1 TLLIGL
7 QMLLSVAVIAG
18 TLLMYRQMEWLN
30 SQPLGFDKAN
40 KVDITVH
47 RTASGGEFR
56 SVVERLVAHPAIR
69 QASMSEVF
77 PGSLVASRP
86 GALADDGGHSR
97 MLMLDWY
104 NVDER
109 YLDTLG
115 ITRKEGRNFEVYTQA
130 SSEVGLQPLL
140 VNQALVREMGWEVA
154 LGKEL
159 YFQV

>member
-1 TLLIGL
+1 
-7 QMLLSVAVIAG
+7 
-18 TLLMYRQMEWLN
+18 
-30 SQPLGFDKAN
+30 
-40 KVDITVH
+40 
-47 RTASGGEFR
+47 
-56 SVVERLVAHPAIR
+56 

-77 PGSLVASRP
+77 PGSLVASQP
-86 GALADDGGHSR
+86 VSLADDEGHSR

-115 ITRKEGRNFEVYTQA
+115 ITLKEGRNFEVYTQA

-159 YFQV
+159 YFQVSDMRGRVIGVVEDFNFRSLHEPIR